1 MLGEQGFSNRL
12 SLDNLVKWISVKKIG
27 NSRLKEQLMQIQ
39 GVCEGSKSSLI
50 WLKHWVKVGRDKR
63 GEIEEV
69 GMAKLQAVL
78 SNIHKN
84 LIFYSKKYEDIEEFS
99 IEQRHDH
106 SFCILDNGYRVL
118 LDIKNQLIGCIS
130 GENDPEQ

>member
-1 MLGEQGFSNRL
+1 MLGEQGFSNIL

-27 NSRLKEQLMQIQ
+27 NFRLKEQLMQIQ
-39 GVCEGSKSSLI
+39 GVREGSKSSLI
-50 WLKHWVKVGRDKR
+50 WLKHWVKVGRDKK

-84 LIFYSKKYEDIEEFS
+84 LIFYSKNVKT
-99 IEQRHDH
+99 
-106 SFCILDNGYRVL
+106 L
-118 LDIKNQLIGCIS
+118 KNSQ
-130 GENDPEQ
+130 